1 MPPALPPART
11 GDSNRSMLPPAAPD
25 STRRPPPAHEIAAPV
40 RAPTN
45 GTPEPTPLHR
55 GVRREGPTW
64 KPMAPLSAERMAERA
79 RRPIPP
85 LLGADPL
92 EPEIYRQIHAGLELP
107 AEATVSVIG
116 ITSAIRGEG
125 RSTIA
130 LGLAT
135 SLAADLGVPIT
146 LVDADFEH
154 PTLGNLL
161 RAGPSPGLASVLRE
175 EHGLSEVVCAPT
187 AHLPDL
193 SFIPAGKAGR
203 DSARLL
209 RRLAD
214 EDPFRDPQGLKGL
227 VIMDLPPI
235 VNTSYGATIAA
246 LADATVLVVR
256 AGVTPQRLM
265 REALARLEGRPPQGV
280 VLNAFRS
287 AIPGRWW

>member
-11 GDSNRSMLPPAAPD
+11 KDTNWSRLPTAAPEV
-25 STRRPPPAHEIAAPV
+25 TRHPPPARETAAPLH
-40 RAPTN
+40 AATN
-45 GTPEPTPLHR
+45 ANLEPTPLHR
-55 GVRREGPTW
+55 DASRRGPTSQ
-64 KPMAPLSAERMAERA
+64 PMSPISAERIAERA

-107 AEATVSVIG
+107 ANAPVSVIG
-116 ITSAIRGEG
+116 IISAIRGEG

-154 PTLGNLL
+154 PTLANLL
-161 RAGPSPGLASVLRE
+161 GAGPSPGLASVLRE
-175 EHGLSEVVCAPT
+175 EHGLSEVVCAP
-187 AHLPDL
+187 ASHLPDL

-209 RRLAD
+209 RRLAA